1 MNPPEDHESNK
12 ASSLI
17 FSSFDT
23 KLENILFS
31 TEISVI
37 NEKKIEKILFRALE
51 KSSIS
56 KVIYTNCFNFEELL
70 KKSKVFKMCEN
81 VKEAYEVIQQKF
93 KDNEIAVCFD
103 NDDFKIIIE
112 FILPNKK
119 VDKVI
124 FTLLKEKLGDSE
136 LIEQLFANVAY
147 LQKKNELL
155 ENELNK
161 VKSIIIKKKSKSL
174 IDIIVNKFKESK
186 FSLLTDLYRELDRF
200 DLEKDYLEEIGN
212 KFQAKVTTIFNA
224 KKDGD
229 TLSGIISKVFGKKNL
244 AGFISVQFKEF
255 EVNDKEKKNEKE
267 KFDTSFDA
275 QLVYLDGKLEFEN
288 GFLPFLQNSVFSYG
302 TYGSGREDGR
312 FTFFRNQN
320 DKLYIKIDKNS
331 IYFIAL
337 KNGNQD
343 KFIFKVND
351 HFLKNPIYVASK
363 SLEKFD
369 SDEWDKLDK
378 NEASKNQTENLGK
391 AIENLFNEKEGK
403 FAELHVKELKIY
415 QIDN

>member
-186 FSLLTDLYRELDRF
+186 FNLLNSLYDELYKF
-200 DLEKDYLEEIGN
+200 GLEKDYLEEIAN
-212 KFQAKVTTIFNA
+212 KFQAKVKTIFNA

-229 TLSGIISKVFGKKNL
+229 TLTAIISKVFGKKNL
-244 AGFISVQFKEF
+244 AGFIFTQSE
-255 EVNDKEKKNEKE
+255 DYGRPGYDEKDEGKIINL
-267 KFDTSFDA
+267 A

-288 GFLPFLQNSVFSYG
+288 GFLPILENSVFAFGNYAS
-302 TYGSGREDGR
+302 SLDENGR
-312 FTFFRNQN
+312 FTFLRAHRN
-320 DKLYIKIDKNS
+320 DKIYVKIDKNS
-331 IYFIAL
+331 IYFITLYTGDRARY
-337 KNGNQD
+337 
-343 KFIFKVND
+343 IYKVND
-351 HFLKNPIYVASK
+351 NFLRNPVCATTLREPLK
-363 SLEKFD
+363 ENDK
-369 SDEWDKLDK
+369 EWDKLDK
-378 NEASKNQTENLGK
+378 NELSKNQTEKLSK
-391 AIENLFNEKEGK
+391 AIENLFVEKEVK
-403 FAELHVKELKIY
+403 FKELHLKELKIY